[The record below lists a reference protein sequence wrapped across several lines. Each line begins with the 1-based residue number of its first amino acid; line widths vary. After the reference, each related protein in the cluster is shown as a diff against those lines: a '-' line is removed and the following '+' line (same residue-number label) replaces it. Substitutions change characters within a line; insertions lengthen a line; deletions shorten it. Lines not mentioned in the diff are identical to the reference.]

1 MLRCRPISR
10 RRSSGSTAPANR
22 KSTRSRRTP
31 SGRTEESASED
42 VDRIKDSASDAPV
55 IRLVNLLI
63 ARAVEA
69 RASDIHIEPM
79 DGELRVRYR
88 VDGVLH
94 EVESPPRNL
103 AASVLSRIKV
113 MAKLNIA
120 ERRVAQDG
128 RIRLA
133 VRGKDIDFRVSM
145 MPTIHG
151 ECAVLRILDRGS
163 LKLDFVDLG
172 FDAETVAAIRGLLA
186 QPHGI
191 ILATGPTG
199 SGKTTTL
206 YTSLLEL
213 NTRHRKILT
222 IEDPVEYQLHGVNQV
237 QVKPQI
243 GLTFASALRSFLRQD
258 PDVMMVGEIRDL
270 ETAQTAVQA
279 ALTGHLI
286 LSTLH
291 TNDAASAVTR
301 LLDMGIEDYLL
312 TSTIS
317 GVIAQRLVR
326 TLCMHCRKSYDADPA
341 LLDAPADRTAPGRR
355 RDDALCR
362 RQGCPSCNG
371 TGYAGRSSIVEVLV
385 MSDALRHLVLE
396 HAEAGAIRKQ
406 ADRGRHAQ
414 HARTRHGQGA
424 GWRDQCRGSPARGSG
439 GIDMPSFRYRAM
451 SASGSIVTGVLE
463 APSGAGGDRGNPQPR
478 PLPDRGAAWRRR
490 AGRRVVAR
498 CFYARTFCRS
508 RRFSPRGLVVATQ
521 ELAALLR
528 AGLELDRA
536 LGILVNL
543 DETKPMRR
551 YVRGACSNRCAAA
564 PASPMRWRQ
573 NRCSRNSTSAWCAPA
588 NMAAICRRRW
598 NSSANISA
606 ARWRCANP

>member
-1 MLRCRPISR
+1 MAAGQEVVLAQGGADPAHPVRKALAAHLIAAGKLTPVASQRAERLAADSGERLELVLARLGLASERDIAEALAALLALPLAGAGDYPAAPLLEDRLNRQFLREAQILPLADGAAGVAVAMVDPLNDYAAEAARFACGKQILR
-10 RRSSGSTAPANR
+10 RVALPADFEAAFERLYGSG
-22 KSTRSRRTP
+22 KSAIHQIAQET
-31 SGRTEESASED
+31 SGRGEDSASED

-103 AASVLSRIKV
+103 AAAVLSRIKI

-120 ERRVAQDG
+120 ERRIAQDG

-151 ECAVLRILDRGS
+151 ECAVLRILDRGT
-163 LKLDFVDLG
+163 LKLDFADLG
-172 FDAETVAAIRGLLA
+172 FEAGAVATIRSLLA

-206 YTSLLEL
+206 YTGLSEL
-213 NTRHRKILT
+213 NTRDRKILT
-222 IEDPVEYQLHGVNQV
+222 IEDPVEYQLAGVNQV

-243 GLTFASALRSFLRQD
+243 GLTFASAMRAFLRQD
-258 PDVMMVGEIRDL
+258 PDIMMVGEIRDL
-270 ETAQTAVQA
+270 ETAQVAVQA

-291 TNDAASAVTR
+291 TNDAPSAVTR

-326 TLCMHCRKSYDADPA
+326 TLCPHCRKPYDAAPA
-341 LLDAPADRTAPGRR
+341 LLERLQIADGATTLYA
-355 RDDALCR
+355 A
-362 RQGCPSCNG
+362 QGCERCNA

-385 MSDALRHLVLE
+385 MSDAIRHLVLE
-396 HAEAGAIRKQ
+396 HAEAGAIRRQ
-406 ADRGRHAQ
+406 AAAEGMRSMHADGM
-414 HARTRHGQGA
+414 AKVLAGQT
-424 GWRDQCRGSPARGSG
+424 S
-439 GIDMPSFRYRAM
+439 
-451 SASGSIVTGVLE
+451 VEEV
-463 APSGAGGDRGNPQPR
+463 
-478 PLPDRGAAWRRR
+478 
-490 AGRRVVAR
+490 
-498 CFYARTFCRS
+498 
-508 RRFSPRGLVVATQ
+508 
-521 ELAALLR
+521 LR
-528 AGLELDRA
+528 ATRA
-536 LGILVNL
+536 
-543 DETKPMRR
+543 
-551 YVRGACSNRCAAA
+551 A
-564 PASPMRWRQ
+564 
-573 NRCSRNSTSAWCAPA
+573 
-588 NMAAICRRRW
+588 
-598 NSSANISA
+598 
-606 ARWRCANP
+606 